1 MQEYTPNPSTTGTPK
16 YYSLFD
22 VDNFILAPTPDAAY
36 TCELHYYYRPS
47 SITGSAGTS
56 WFGENAPDVLLYGCL
71 VDAYTFMKGDPSLS
85 QEYEKRFIEAATRLK
100 LYAEGVENTDAYR
113 EGLTRVRKQ

>member
-1 MQEYTPNPSTTGTPK
+1 
-16 YYSLFD
+16 
-22 VDNFILAPTPDAAY
+22 
-36 TCELHYYYRPS
+36 
-47 SITGSAGTS
+47 
-56 WFGENAPDVLLYGCL
+56 
-71 VDAYTFMKGDPSLS
+71 MKGDPSLS